1 MVLINLSFA
10 KLVQEQLKNKPRVSR
25 NGQDHE
31 TTQNRRG
38 DVAFS
43 SFYFPMEP
51 INTKKKTQAENLN
64 GRADSLG
71 KL

>member
-10 KLVQEQLKNKPRVSR
+10 KLLQEQLKNKPKVSR

-31 TTQNRRG
+31 TMQHKR
-38 DVAFS
+38 DDAAFS

-51 INTKKKTQAENLN
+51 INKKQKAQAIKPEQK
-64 GRADSLG
+64 S
-71 KL
+71 